1 MSDNLWIF
9 LGLAVLVVVGYF
21 VTMRVFFKDSKELD
35 KKIDM
40 SKMRAWKDEEPDTC
54 VSSAS
59 TMKKMP
65 PPA

>member
-40 SKMRAWKDEEPDTC
+40 SKMRAWKDEED
-54 VSSAS
+54 
-59 TMKKMP
+59 
-65 PPA
+65 